1 MSRDGDGKKGK
12 LGFILLILHLI
23 SVIGIITFLW
33 SGAYNFT
40 PESEGFTSSYLMLL
54 Q

>member
-33 SGAYNFT
+33 SSRYNFG
-40 PESEGFTSSYLMLL
+40 P
-54 Q
+54 